1 MDVHRSAGSKVML
14 VVAILVVA
22 GTVNAHVM
30 LDHPSGGE
38 ILGAGTV
45 AVIEWHVIIGHA
57 TLDWDLWYSVTGP
70 GGPWI
75 EIAADLPPGDTSAG
89 SVHTYDWTVPGLESN
104 QVRVRVRQDNDGTDY
119 EDVSDGD
126 LTITEG
132 IFTDGFESGFTD
144 EWSATVP

>member
-1 MDVHRSAGSKVML
+1 ML
-14 VVAILVVA
+14 LM
-22 GTVNAHVM
+22 GF
-30 LDHPSGGE
+30 
-38 ILGAGTV
+38 
-45 AVIEWHVIIGHA
+45 IGHIHILPECVA
-57 TLDWDLWYSVTGP
+57 NVKKLFVDNCILNWDLWYSVTGP

-75 EIAADLPPGDTSAG
+75 EIAADLPPGDISAG
-89 SVHTYDWTVPGLESN
+89 SIHTYDWTVPGLESN

>member
-1 MDVHRSAGSKVML
+1 MDALISAGRKLMS
-14 VVAILVVA
+14 VVVILVSA

-30 LDHPSGGE
+30 LDHPNGGE
-38 ILGAGTV
+38 VLGAGTV

-57 TLDWDLWYSVTGP
+57 TLDWDLWYSVTGS

-75 EIAADLPPGDTSAG
+75 EIAADLPPGDISPG
-89 SVHTYDWTVPGLESN
+89 SVHTHDWIVPGLESG
-104 QVRVRVRQDNDGTDY
+104 QVRIRVRQDNDGTDY

-132 IFTDGFESGFTD
+132 IFADGFESGFTD
-144 EWSATVP
+144 EWSITVP